1 MKLPR
6 VYIETTV
13 PSYYYEIREDV
24 ESIAKKLI
32 TNDWWNNHR
41 YYYELVMGPPVLD
54 ELERGDHPSKF
65 ETINLIKDLPILKV
79 TEDIIVIVDE
89 YISHYL
95 MPRDP
100 RGDALHLALASYY
113 NCNFLFTWNCQHL
126 ANANKFEHIRH
137 INTILGLY
145 VPILTTPY
153 ELMHEEVNDES
164 RSNS

>member
-1 MKLPR
+1 VR
-6 VYIETTV
+6 NY
-13 PSYYYEIREDV
+13 S
-24 ESIAKKLI
+24 
-32 TNDWWNNHR
+32 
-41 YYYELVMGPPVLD
+41 
-54 ELERGDHPSKF
+54 
-65 ETINLIKDLPILKV
+65 ILKV

-100 RGDALHLALASYY
+100 GGDALHLALASYY